1 MSAKCML
8 CFNKFISRW
17 VVYSDA
23 KCQVIE
29 VNGFIRF
36 KEENL
41 QPQRGMAGM
50 RNCSHNCELL
60 ESEQTPDQ
68 QKLVWHQEN
77 LFLEGLLHSYSSH
90 KLYKRLILP
99 LLVLLLL
106 FIYIAEV
113 PRGPTQDHVPDVFWT
128 AWTRRYCLPW
138 RQLQVIIRS
147 DKWRDKRKIRNP
159 KQLYMRFVHI
169 IHLKTC
175 PHSLFYFMETD
186 LGKIYNGEE
195 GSFLLTEGRV
205 FLHFRSSTGVM
216 HRKAKN
222 CLEHNCR
229 AMRTV

>member
-23 KCQVIE
+23 KCPVIE

-68 QKLVWHQEN
+68 QKLVWHQET
-77 LFLEGLLHSYSSH
+77 LFLEGLLRSYSSH

-106 FIYIAEV
+106 F
-113 PRGPTQDHVPDVFWT
+113 T
-128 AWTRRYCLPW
+128 
-138 RQLQVIIRS
+138 LQRCPEAPHRTTFQMCFGLHEHEDIVYLEG
-147 DKWRDKRKIRNP
+147 N
-159 KQLYMRFVHI
+159 
-169 IHLKTC
+169 LK
-175 PHSLFYFMETD
+175 
-186 LGKIYNGEE
+186 
-195 GSFLLTEGRV
+195 
-205 FLHFRSSTGVM
+205 SS
-216 HRKAKN
+216 
-222 CLEHNCR
+222 
-229 AMRTV
+229 